1 MFMKNTL
8 PTIFLVVF
16 FQLLLSTTTVHAK
29 DVLSLDTYSTVAVNE
44 KVKAETKTNATI
56 KEEKAQEKKETK
68 QEEFTVDGSVTAI
81 SVADNT
87 FVVEEKI
94 IVIDLAKISHFRQK
108 GTFTVGSRV
117 KVKGITIDDT
127 MYAQDIN
134 VVGTGQGEFQ
144 FSTDKKNGNI
154 GIKVTQKG
162 GIDMTRFITVLE
174 SFYTLFTQE

>member
-1 MFMKNTL
+1 M
-8 PTIFLVVF
+8 
-16 FQLLLSTTTVHAK
+16 STTTVHAK
-29 DVLSLDTYSTVAVNE
+29 DVLRLDTYSTVEVNE
-44 KVKAETKTNATI
+44 ETKVETKTNATI
-56 KEEKAQEKKETK
+56 KEETK
-68 QEEFTVDGSVTAI
+68 QEEFSLDGTVTAL

-108 GTFTVGSRV
+108 GTFTIGSRV
-117 KVKGITIDDT
+117 KVKGVTIDDT
-127 MYAQDIN
+127 MYAKDIN

-144 FSTDKKNGNI
+144 FSTVKKNGDI

-162 GIDMTRFITVLE
+162 GIDMTNVIAVFK